1 VPGGL
6 YHVILRGNHRQPIFL
21 AQSDRT
27 MLDDVVA
34 ESLARF
40 GARVHAYC
48 WMTNHVH
55 LAVQVADTPLGPLV
69 QRIAGQYARRVQQR
83 LPTTGHLFEG
93 RYRAVLVDA
102 DDHLLRLT
110 RYIHLNPV
118 RAGMVSDPADYAW
131 SGHRAYLGLA
141 DVPWLTTDFTLRG
154 LGANVAS
161 ARRAYAKVIALGGDP
176 EDSVQYSRGVPGDC
190 RVLGPDGFL
199 KQLAARRA
207 QARARRP
214 EPGRGSDQDRPSL
227 EQLVRE
233 VAAECGISVAAMTS
247 ASRSAP
253 LTRARCAV
261 AERALA
267 CGVASLSAV
276 ARRLNRSH
284 SSLCE
289 ALERTRRRRLAAEQP
304 GPADPA
310 GAMGASDPTDPTD
323 PTTGTS

>member
-1 VPGGL
+1 MPRPTRLHVSGGL

-21 AQSDRT
+21 APSDRT
-27 MLDDVVA
+27 MLDDLVA

-93 RYRAVLVDA
+93 RYRAILVDA

-118 RAGMVSDPADYAW
+118 RAGLASDPADYAW

-190 RVLGPDGFL
+190 RVLGPDRFL
-199 KQLAARRA
+199 QQLAARQA
-207 QARARRP
+207 PARARRP
-214 EPGRGSDQDRPSL
+214 EPGRGSDHDRPSL
-227 EQLVRE
+227 EQLVHE
-233 VAAECGISVAAMTS
+233 VSTECGISVAAVTS

-289 ALERTRRRRLAAEQP
+289 ALARTRRRRLAAERP
-304 GPADPA
+304 G
-310 GAMGASDPTDPTD
+310 PTDPTD